1 MFVRLD
7 GTGLHGGARASVA
20 LRAAPGPTSL
30 AVGEAEGRPLRL
42 WRVERADLGVR
53 VACGDETID
62 LVEHVLSAVG
72 GLGLHQG
79 VEVRVTGGEV
89 PLLDGG
95 AAEVTRALASFGVSP
110 VVPPLVVTRP
120 FSLALGDAAY
130 AIEPASLADPDR
142 RSVSVTIDF
151 AHPRIGRQEAR
162 WDGDRADF
170 LERIAPARTFG
181 FLRDHAALLAA
192 GRARGVDERTLHAVV
207 VFGERD
213 VEPPCVLRGED
224 EPARHKLLDLVG
236 DLALY
241 GGPPR
246 GHVRAERPGHR
257 ATHAFVAAALAEG
270 ALVSRW
276 GGA

>member
-7 GTGLHGGARASVA
+7 GAGLHGGARASVA

-30 AVGEAEGRPLRL
+30 GAGEAQGRPLSA
-42 WRVERADLGVR
+42 WRVVRADHGVC
-53 VACGDETID
+53 VACGAETID
-62 LVEHVLSAVG
+62 LVEHVLAAIG
-72 GLGLHQG
+72 GLGLFQG

-95 AAEVTRALASFGVSP
+95 AAEVARALAGFGVAP
-110 VVPPLVVTRP
+110 VAPPLVVTRP
-120 FSLALGDAAY
+120 FSLAVGDATY

-142 RSVSVTIDF
+142 RSVSVAIDF

-162 WDGDRADF
+162 WDGDPADF
-170 LERIAPARTFG
+170 LDRIAPARTFG

-192 GRARGVDERTLHAVV
+192 GRARGVDQAALSAVV

-270 ALVSRW
+270 ALLQR